1 MTKLLTAQE
10 ASDYLKSKYGIE
22 IKPSTLATWRSRG
35 KGPKYVK
42 KFGKVYYKQ
51 TDIDSFATE

>member
-42 KFGKVYYKQ
+42 KFGRVYYKQ
-51 TDIDSFATE
+51 TELDEFVKD